1 MKKID
6 NFSNTLEKED
16 SVAIKKFLHRI
27 LRRTPWLLLCI
38 TIGILTAIV
47 ISKSVE
53 PAYHSKAL
61 LLIKEEADPNVMNE
75 GDINQTLT
83 KDININDHIGVLK
96 SFSLNKQ
103 VLDNL
108 DWATTWFKT
117 ELFRDTEL
125 YGDEPFIITMNREEA
140 NAFNIPVYIS
150 MADSLHYNVKINDTF
165 IHDGT
170 RTSVNVSETRKFG
183 EPFNN
188 RYFNFTV
195 WRKEQN
201 PKEGS
206 FYFLFNDPHEQTVEY
221 TSKLEVD
228 TEEGASNLINIGLI
242 DTHPKK
248 AADYLNELS
257 TVFIQFGLI
266 EKNKRSAS
274 TVKFI
279 DNQLTG
285 VIDTLNETGRT
296 FTSFRSQNQII
307 NIGQEGDLIM
317 QKLGQLETERS
328 EEQARLTYYQNL
340 NRYMSDKEKMQ
351 QIIAP
356 SVAGITDQNLTNL
369 LTRLTDLYNRR
380 EVLSYSVQEKNPS
393 LVLANNEIAMTT
405 QSLKENLSNL
415 LNNSKITISNL
426 DRRISGM
433 RAQLQAYPKT
443 EQELMN
449 IQRSFD
455 LNNELYTYLLKKRA
469 EAAITHASNVSD
481 AQVVDQAEENTAVMI
496 GPRPVFNI
504 MMGGVAGLII
514 PIFLMLVGSYFNDR
528 INSAEEIEQLT
539 SIQIVGNIVNNS
551 HRKEPIPAIKYP
563 RSALAE
569 SFRELRT
576 NLRFLYSHENSK
588 VISVNSVIPRE
599 GKSFTALNLASMIAM
614 NSMKVLLIDCDLRKP
629 GLHKQ
634 FGCQNYSGLSTYLIT
649 QHEKADIIQK
659 TKIENLFLIPGGP
672 VPPNPSEILET
683 GRLERLIQEAREEYD
698 YIVIDN
704 APLSLVSDGI
714 IISQFTD
721 VNLFVLRQDY
731 SKKGEVRFINHMHVN
746 KSMKNAGIILNDI
759 HIRRH
764 AQVGYYGAQYIYKH
778 NYGYD
783 YYLEAT

>member
-1 MKKID
+1 MRKIES
-6 NFSNTLEKED
+6 FSNTLEKED
-16 SVAIKKFLHRI
+16 SVAIKKFLHRL
-27 LRRTPWLLLCI
+27 LRNSPWLLLSVCV
-38 TIGILTAIV
+38 GVLAAIV
-47 ISKSVE
+47 ITKSLK

-61 LLIKEEADPNVMNE
+61 LLIKEEADPNVMRE
-75 GDINQTLT
+75 GDVNQSLT
-83 KDININDHIGVLK
+83 KDININNHIGVLK

-103 VLDNL
+103 VLANL
-108 DWATTWFKT
+108 DWATTWYKT
-117 ELFRDTEL
+117 QLFRDKEL
-125 YGDEPFIITMNREEA
+125 YGDEPFIITMNREGK
-140 NAFNIPVYIS
+140 NAYDVPVHIS
-150 MADSLHYNVKINDTF
+150 MVDSLTYRVKVNDSFTY
-165 IHDGT
+165 DGVN
-170 RTSVNVSETRKFG
+170 TSVNISETKKFG
-183 EPFNN
+183 EAFNN

-195 WRKEQN
+195 WKKAAN
-201 PKEGS
+201 PEGS
-206 FYFLFNDPHEQTVEY
+206 YYFKFNDPHGQTVEY

-228 TEEGASNLINIGLI
+228 TEESTSNLINIGLV
-242 DTHPKK
+242 DTDPKK
-248 AADYLNELS
+248 TADYLNELCK
-257 TVFIQFGLI
+257 VFIQFGLI
-266 EKNKRSAS
+266 EKNRKSS
-274 TVKFI
+274 NTVKFI

-285 VIDTLNETGRT
+285 VIDTLNETGQN
-296 FTSFRSQNQII
+296 FTSFRAANQII
-307 NIGQEGDLIM
+307 NIGQEGDLIT
-317 QKLGQLETERS
+317 QKLGQLETERQ

-340 NRYMSDKEKMQ
+340 NNYMNDKEKMQ
-351 QIIAP
+351 QVIAP
-356 SVAGITDQNLTNL
+356 SVVGITDPTLTNL
-369 LTRLTDLYNRR
+369 ITRLTDLYNRR

-393 LVLANNEIAMTT
+393 LVLVKNEIAMAT
-405 QSLKENLSNL
+405 QTLKENLTNL
-415 LNNSKITISNL
+415 LNNSRITLSNL
-426 DRRISGM
+426 DRRIAGM

-449 IQRSFD
+449 IQRTFD

-481 AQVVDQAEENTAVMI
+481 AQVIDQAEESTATI
-496 GPRPVFNI
+496 ISPNPVFNI
-504 MMGGVAGLII
+504 VAGGLAGLTI
-514 PIFLMLVGSYFNDR
+514 PIFFMLIGAYFNDR

-551 HRKEPIPAIKYP
+551 HRKEPTPAIKYP

-576 NLRFLYSHENSK
+576 NLRFLYKHENSK

-599 GKSFTALNLASMIAM
+599 GKSFTAVNLASMIAM

-629 GLHKQ
+629 SLHKQ
-634 FGCQNYSGLSTYLIT
+634 FGCQNYSGLSTFLIT
-649 QHEKADIIQK
+649 QHEKQDIIQK
-659 TKIENLFLIPGGP
+659 TKIENLFLIAGGP

-683 GRLERLIQEAREEYD
+683 GRLEGLIKEARDEYD
-698 YIVIDN
+698 YIIIDN

-731 SKKGEVRFINHMHVN
+731 SEKGEVRFINHMHVN
-746 KSMKNAGIILNDI
+746 KSMKNAGIVLNDI
-759 HIRRH
+759 HIRKH

>member
-1 MKKID
+1 MKKLES
-6 NFSNTLEKED
+6 FSNTLEKED

-27 LRRTPWLLLCI
+27 LRSSLWLLLSI
-38 TIGILTAIV
+38 SIGVLTAIV
-47 ISKSVE
+47 ISKSLE

-61 LLIKEEADPNVMNE
+61 LLIKQAADPDVMNE
-75 GDINQTLT
+75 GEVNQALT

-96 SFSLNKQ
+96 SSSLNKQ

-117 ELFRDTEL
+117 ELFRDKEL
-125 YGDEPFIITMNREEA
+125 YGDEPFIVTMNREEA
-140 NAFNIPVYIS
+140 NVFNVPVYIS
-150 MADSLHYNVKINDTF
+150 MVDSLHYSVKINDSFT
-165 IHDGT
+165 HDGVK
-170 RTSVNVSETRKFG
+170 TSVNVSETKKFG

-188 RYFNFTV
+188 KYFNFTV
-195 WRKEQN
+195 WKKEKN
-201 PKEGS
+201 PEGA
-206 FYFLFNDPHEQTVEY
+206 FYFQFNDPREQTVEY

-228 TEEGASNLINIGLI
+228 TEEGASNLINVGLI

-285 VIDTLNETGRT
+285 VIDTLNETGRN
-296 FTSFRSQNQII
+296 FTSFRSENQII

-328 EEQARLTYYQNL
+328 DEQARLTYYENL

-356 SVAGITDQNLTNL
+356 SVAGITDQSLTNL
-369 LTRLTDLYNRR
+369 VTKLTDLYSRR

-393 LVLANNEIAMTT
+393 LVLVNNEIAMTT

-415 LNNSKITISNL
+415 LNNSRITISNL

-481 AQVVDQAEENTAVMI
+481 AQVVDQAEENTAIMI
-496 GPRPVFNI
+496 GPKPVFNI
-504 MMGGVAGLII
+504 MLGGLAGLMI
-514 PIFLMLVGSYFNDR
+514 PIFFMLIGSYFNDR

-629 GLHKQ
+629 SLHKQ

-649 QHEKADIIQK
+649 QHEKQDIIQK
-659 TKIENLFLIPGGP
+659 TKIENLFLISGGP

-683 GRLERLIQEAREEYD
+683 GRLEQLIQEAREEYN
-698 YIVIDN
+698 YIIIDN

-759 HIRRH
+759 HVRRH

>member
-1 MKKID
+1 MKRIES
-6 NFSNTLEKED
+6 FSNTLEKED

-27 LRRTPWLLLCI
+27 LRSSPWLLLSI
-38 TIGILTAIV
+38 SIGVLAAIV
-47 ISKSVE
+47 ISKSLE
-53 PAYHSKAL
+53 PAYHSKT
-61 LLIKEEADPNVMNE
+61 LILVKEEADPDVMNE
-75 GDINQTLT
+75 GDVNRTLT

-117 ELFRDTEL
+117 ELFRDKEF
-125 YGDEPFIITMNREEA
+125 YGDEPFIVTMNRGEI
-140 NAFNIPVYIS
+140 NVFNVPVHIS
-150 MADSLHYNVKINDTF
+150 MLDSLHYNVKISDSFTY
-165 IHDGT
+165 DGT
-170 RTSVNVSETRKFG
+170 RTGVNVSETKKFG
-183 EPFNN
+183 EPFHNK
-188 RYFNFTV
+188 YFNFTV
-195 WRKEQN
+195 WKKEQN
-201 PKEGS
+201 PEGT
-206 FYFLFNDPHEQTVEY
+206 FYFQFNDPHEQAVEY

-228 TEEGASNLINIGLI
+228 TEEGASNLINVGLV

-285 VIDTLNETGRT
+285 VIDTLNETGRN

-328 EEQARLTYYQNL
+328 EEQARLTYYMNL
-340 NRYMSDKEKMQ
+340 NRYMNDKEKMQ

-369 LTRLTDLYNRR
+369 VTRLTDLYNRR

-393 LVLANNEIAMTT
+393 LILANNEIAMTT

-415 LNNSKITISNL
+415 LNNSRITISNL

-433 RAQLQAYPKT
+433 RVQLQAYPKT

-496 GPRPVFNI
+496 GPKPVFNI
-504 MMGGVAGLII
+504 TVGGLAGLMI
-514 PIFLMLVGSYFNDR
+514 PIFFMLIGSYFNDR

-576 NLRFLYSHENSK
+576 NLRFLYSRENSK

-649 QHEKADIIQK
+649 QHEKQDVVQK
-659 TKIENLFLIPGGP
+659 TKIENLFLIAGGP

-683 GRLERLIQEAREEYD
+683 GRLERLIQDAREEYD
-698 YIVIDN
+698 YIIIDN

-759 HIRRH
+759 HVRRH

>member
-1 MKKID
+1 MRKIE

-16 SVAIKKFLHRI
+16 SVAIKKFLHRL
-27 LRRTPWLLLCI
+27 LRNSLWLLLSVCI
-38 TIGILTAIV
+38 GVLAAIV
-47 ISKSVE
+47 ITKSLK

-61 LLIKEEADPNVMNE
+61 LLIKEEADPNVMKE
-75 GDINQTLT
+75 GTINQVLT
-83 KDININDHIGVLK
+83 KDINIKNHIGVLK

-108 DWATTWFKT
+108 DWATTWYRT
-117 ELFRDTEL
+117 ELFRDKEL
-125 YGDEPFIITMNREEA
+125 YGDEPFIITMHREEA
-140 NAFNIPVYIS
+140 NVYHVPIYIS
-150 MADSLHYNVKINDTF
+150 MVDSLTYRVKVNDSFIYNGV
-165 IHDGT
+165 
-170 RTSVNVSETRKFG
+170 RTKVNISETKKFG
-183 EPFNN
+183 EAFNN
-188 RYFNFTV
+188 KYFNFTV
-195 WRKEQN
+195 WKKEQN
-201 PKEGS
+201 PKGT
-206 FYFLFNDPHEQTVEY
+206 FYFIFNDSHDQTVDY

-228 TEEGASNLINIGLI
+228 AEESTSNLINIGLV
-242 DTHPKK
+242 DTNPKK
-248 AADYLNELS
+248 SADYVNELCK
-257 TVFIQFGLI
+257 VFIQFGLI
-266 EKNKRSAS
+266 EKNRKSSS

-279 DNQLTG
+279 DNQLSG
-285 VIDTLNETGRT
+285 VIDTLNETGRD
-296 FTSFRSQNQII
+296 FTSFRTRNQII

-328 EEQARLTYYQNL
+328 EEQARMTYYENL
-340 NRYMSDKEKMQ
+340 NRYMTDKEKMQ

-356 SVAGITDQNLTNL
+356 SVVGITDPTLTSL
-369 LTRLTDLYNRR
+369 VTRLTDLYNRR
-380 EVLSYSVQEKNPS
+380 EVLSYSVQEKNPTLL
-393 LVLANNEIAMTT
+393 LVNNEIAMSIQT
-405 QSLKENLSNL
+405 LKENLSNL
-415 LNNSKITISNL
+415 LNNSRITISNL

-443 EQELMN
+443 EQELMS

-481 AQVVDQAEENTAVMI
+481 AQVIDQAEENTAIII
-496 GPRPVFNI
+496 GPKPIFNI
-504 MMGGVAGLII
+504 IVGGLAGLTL
-514 PIFLMLVGSYFNDR
+514 PIFFMLIGSYFNDR

-539 SIQIVGNIVNNS
+539 SLQIVGNIVNNS
-551 HRKEPIPAIKYP
+551 HRKELIPVIKYP

-588 VISVNSVIPRE
+588 VISINSVIPRE
-599 GKSFTALNLASMIAM
+599 GKSFTAVNLASMIAM

-649 QHEKADIIQK
+649 QHEQQDIIQT
-659 TKIENLFLIPGGP
+659 TKIENLYLVAGGP

-683 GRLERLIQEAREEYD
+683 GRLERLIQDARKEYD
-698 YIVIDN
+698 YIIIDN

-759 HIRRH
+759 HIRKH

>member
-1 MKKID
+1 MKKLES
-6 NFSNTLEKED
+6 FSNTLEKED

-27 LRRTPWLLLCI
+27 LRSSLWLLLSI
-38 TIGILTAIV
+38 SIGVLTAIV
-47 ISKSVE
+47 ISKSLE

-61 LLIKEEADPNVMNE
+61 LLIKQAADPDVMNE
-75 GDINQTLT
+75 GEVNQALT

-96 SFSLNKQ
+96 SSSLNKQ

-117 ELFRDTEL
+117 ELFRDKEL
-125 YGDEPFIITMNREEA
+125 YGDEPFIVTMNREEA
-140 NAFNIPVYIS
+140 NVFNVPVYIS
-150 MADSLHYNVKINDTF
+150 MVDSLHYSVKINDSFT
-165 IHDGT
+165 HNGVK
-170 RTSVNVSETRKFG
+170 TSVNVSETKKFG

-188 RYFNFTV
+188 KYFNFTV
-195 WRKEQN
+195 WKKEKN
-201 PKEGS
+201 PEGA
-206 FYFLFNDPHEQTVEY
+206 FYFQFNDPREQTVEY

-228 TEEGASNLINIGLI
+228 TEEGASNLINVGLI

-285 VIDTLNETGRT
+285 VIDTLNETGRN
-296 FTSFRSQNQII
+296 FTSFRSENQII

-328 EEQARLTYYQNL
+328 DEQARLTYYENL

-356 SVAGITDQNLTNL
+356 SVAGITDQSLTNL
-369 LTRLTDLYNRR
+369 VTKLTDLYSRR

-393 LVLANNEIAMTT
+393 LVLVNNEIAMTT

-415 LNNSKITISNL
+415 LNNSRITISNL

-481 AQVVDQAEENTAVMI
+481 AQVVDQAEENTAIMI
-496 GPRPVFNI
+496 GPKPVFNI
-504 MMGGVAGLII
+504 MLGGLAGLMI
-514 PIFLMLVGSYFNDR
+514 PIFFMLIGSYFNDR

-629 GLHKQ
+629 SLHKQ

-649 QHEKADIIQK
+649 QHEKQDIIQK
-659 TKIENLFLIPGGP
+659 TKIENLFLISGGP

-683 GRLERLIQEAREEYD
+683 GRLEQLIQEAREEYN
-698 YIVIDN
+698 YIIIDN

-759 HIRRH
+759 HVRRH

-783 YYLEAT
+783 YYLEAN

>member
-6 NFSNTLEKED
+6 NFNHTLEKED
-16 SVAIKKFLHRI
+16 SIAIKKFLHRI
-27 LRRTPWLLLCI
+27 LRNSPWILLSMCL
-38 TIGILTAIV
+38 GVLGAIV
-47 ISKSVE
+47 ITKSLK
-53 PAYHSKAL
+53 PAYHSQSL
-61 LLIKEEADPNVMNE
+61 LLIKEEAEPNVMNE
-75 GDINQTLT
+75 GDVGQILT
-83 KDININDHIGVLK
+83 KDININNHIGVLK

-108 DWATTWFKT
+108 DWTTSWYRA
-117 ELFRDTEL
+117 ELFRDKEL
-125 YGDEPFIITMNREEA
+125 YGDEPFVITMNREDQ
-140 NAFNIPVYIS
+140 NIFGVPVYIS
-150 MADSLHYNVKINDTF
+150 AVDSLNYQVKINSSF
-165 IHDGT
+165 VHDGVK
-170 RTSVNVSETRKFG
+170 TSVDITETRKFG
-183 EPFNN
+183 EPLKN

-195 WRKEQN
+195 WKKD
-201 PKEGS
+201 PDPEGTT
-206 FYFLFNDPHEQTVEY
+206 YFVFNDPHEQVVQY
-221 TSKLEVD
+221 MSMLEVAS
-228 TEEGASNLINIGLI
+228 EEKTSNLINVGMV

-257 TVFIQFGLI
+257 KVFIQFGLI
-266 EKNKRSAS
+266 EKNRKSAS

-279 DNQLTG
+279 NNQLTG
-285 VIDTLNETGRT
+285 VIDTLNQTGQT
-296 FTSFRSQNQII
+296 FSSFRSQNQII

-317 QKLGQLETERS
+317 QKLGQLESERS
-328 EEQARLTYYQNL
+328 EEEARLTYYRNL
-340 NRYMSDKEKMQ
+340 NSYMNDTEKLKQ
-351 QIIAP
+351 VLAP
-356 SVAGITDQNLTNL
+356 SVAGITDPTLTNL
-369 LTRLTDLYNRR
+369 VNKLTDLYNRR

-393 LVLANNEIAMTT
+393 LVLVNNEISVTT
-405 QSLKENLSNL
+405 QTLKENLSNL
-415 LNNSKITISNL
+415 LDNSQITISNL
-426 DRRISGM
+426 DRRIAGM
-433 RAQLQAYPKT
+433 RTQLQAYPKT

-481 AQVVDQAEENTAVMI
+481 AQVVDQAEESTAVMI

-504 MMGGVAGLII
+504 ILGALAGLIL
-514 PIFLMLVGSYFNDR
+514 PIFFMLVNSYFNAR
-528 INSAEEIEQLT
+528 VNSAEEIEQLT
-539 SIQIVGNIVNNS
+539 TIQVVGNIVNNS
-551 HRKEPIPAIKYP
+551 HRKEPVPAIKYP

-576 NLRFLYSHENSK
+576 NLRFLFPNEKSK

-599 GKSFTALNLASMIAM
+599 GKSFTAVNLASMIAM
-614 NSMKVLLIDCDLRKP
+614 NSMRVLLIDCDLRKP
-629 GLHKQ
+629 SLHKQ

-649 QHEKADIIQK
+649 QHEQDDIIQK
-659 TKIENLFLIPGGP
+659 TKVENLFLIAGGP

-683 GRLERLIQEAREEYD
+683 GRLEQLISNARSQYD
-698 YIVIDN
+698 YIIIDN

-714 IISQFTD
+714 IISQFSD
-721 VNLFVLRQDY
+721 INLFVLRQDY
-731 SKKGEVRFINHMHVN
+731 SEKSEVRFINHMHTN

-759 HIRRH
+759 HIRKH

>member
-1 MKKID
+1 MKKLES
-6 NFSNTLEKED
+6 FSNTLEKED

-27 LRRTPWLLLCI
+27 LRSSLWLLLSI
-38 TIGILTAIV
+38 SIGVLTAIV
-47 ISKSVE
+47 ISKSLE

-61 LLIKEEADPNVMNE
+61 LLIKQAADPDVMNE
-75 GDINQTLT
+75 GEVIQPLT
-83 KDININDHIGVLK
+83 KDININDHNGVMK
-96 SFSLNKQ
+96 SSSLNKQ

-117 ELFRDTEL
+117 ELFRDKEL
-125 YGDEPFIITMNREEA
+125 YGDEPFIVTMNREEA
-140 NAFNIPVYIS
+140 NVFNVPVYIS
-150 MADSLHYNVKINDTF
+150 MVDSLHYSVKINDSFT
-165 IHDGT
+165 HNGVK
-170 RTSVNVSETRKFG
+170 TSVNVSETKKFG

-188 RYFNFTV
+188 KYFNFTV
-195 WRKEQN
+195 WKKEKN
-201 PKEGS
+201 PEGA
-206 FYFLFNDPHEQTVEY
+206 FYFQFNDPREQTVEY

-228 TEEGASNLINIGLI
+228 TEEGASNLINVGLI

-285 VIDTLNETGRT
+285 VIDTLNETGRN
-296 FTSFRSQNQII
+296 FTSFRSENQII

-328 EEQARLTYYQNL
+328 DEQARLTYYENL

-356 SVAGITDQNLTNL
+356 SVAGITDQSLTNL
-369 LTRLTDLYNRR
+369 VTKLTDLYSRR

-393 LVLANNEIAMTT
+393 LVLVNNEIAMTT

-415 LNNSKITISNL
+415 LNNSRITISNL

-481 AQVVDQAEENTAVMI
+481 AQVVDQAEENTAIMI
-496 GPRPVFNI
+496 GPKPVFNI
-504 MMGGVAGLII
+504 MLGGLAGLMI
-514 PIFLMLVGSYFNDR
+514 PIFFMLIGSYFNDR

-629 GLHKQ
+629 SLHKQ

-649 QHEKADIIQK
+649 QHEKQDIIQK
-659 TKIENLFLIPGGP
+659 TKIENLFLISGGP

-683 GRLERLIQEAREEYD
+683 GRLEQLIQEAREEYN
-698 YIVIDN
+698 YIIIDN

-746 KSMKNAGIILNDI
+746 KSMINAGIILNDI
-759 HIRRH
+759 HVRRH